1 MSSGRGYIGVKA
13 ELIGEIGEPPP
24 GELRSGGEWSFTMRK
39 GEEAG
44 GWFQGGGGG
53 SMTTCETLSLERN
66 RSLVCP
72 RNGKVDGS
80 ARQWRQMNLESSTGV
95 DPVALGNSDLATPSL
110 KPSKGFLCA

>member
-13 ELIGEIGEPPP
+13 EPIGEIGEPPP
-24 GELRSGGEWSFTMRK
+24 GGLRSGGEWSFTMWR
-39 GEEAG
+39 GEEAE
-44 GWFQGGGGG
+44 GWFRGGG
-53 SMTTCETLSLERN
+53 SMTACETLSLERN

-80 ARQWRQMNLESSTGV
+80 ARQWCQMNLESSIGV
-95 DPVALGNSDLATPSL
+95 DPAAPGNSDLATPSL